1 MKTCPPCHG
10 NCHQG
15 RECPQRA
22 ASLASPAQRP
32 SAAIRFAARALRWAI
47 AIALTLG
54 ILALCAALDAAPDA
68 REETAN
74 AQALQD
80 AQQQAAQEQRKEIA
94 AYQACKT
101 DHDPNVL
108 VAWNFEGQLICQP
121 KRGPAR
127 IVTAQSAIK

>member
-10 NCHQG
+10 NCRQG
-15 RECPQRA
+15 RECPALGQRSS
-22 ASLASPAQRP
+22 ASA
-32 SAAIRFAARALRWAI
+32 RFAVRALRWII
-47 AIALTLG
+47 AIAVTLG

-80 AQQQAAQEQRKEIA
+80 AQQQAAQEQRKQTE
-94 AYQACKT
+94 AYNACKT
-101 DHDPNVL
+101 DHGPNVL

-121 KRGPAR
+121 KRGQAR